1 MVKLLE
7 GAKTYYFTVVD
18 TEVPGLLEPCTIAQ
32 RCRCVITCY
41 PSNGSMQVE
50 ECTRHIAAKQ
60 LDLTENELQLGRA
73 KEHATAME
81 KKATE
86 ER

>member
-1 MVKLLE
+1 
-7 GAKTYYFTVVD
+7 
-18 TEVPGLLEPCTIAQ
+18 
-32 RCRCVITCY
+32 
-41 PSNGSMQVE
+41 MQVE

-60 LDLTENELQLGRA
+60 LDLIEYELQLGKA

-81 KKATE
+81 NKATE